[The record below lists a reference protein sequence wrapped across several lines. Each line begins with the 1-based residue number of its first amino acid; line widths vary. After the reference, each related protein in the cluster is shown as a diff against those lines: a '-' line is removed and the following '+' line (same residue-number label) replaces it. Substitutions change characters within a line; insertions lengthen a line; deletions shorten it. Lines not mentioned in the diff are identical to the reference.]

1 MSTPAPKPR
10 KPRLAPKPPAPP
22 TGTAALHTIR
32 MLNRMAAQARRTLVS
47 PDPEA
52 IHDLRVSI
60 RRLMASLDLFD
71 SGLGEHGGRKIRKR
85 VKKLLNLAGA
95 VRDCDVAAK
104 YVEKVATEAHDSAQ
118 LLAAIQAQ
126 RNAAAPP
133 LLAGLRERLDPQ
145 SLAKWRAKLRTAPGN
160 GEVEKAAREIID
172 EMFREFMTRGLRA
185 ANPHASGRQLHH
197 FRLAAKSLHYALEL
211 PVAPEKPAWLAGAK
225 AVQKLVGEIHDC
237 QAVGALIKGLP
248 GSAAVGKTLLH
259 RQRKKRSQF
268 RDLWHQLLSPAPTA
282 PDPASPPAS
291 AAKAPAAADK
301 SRPRNSPPAARP
313 SRPGANSRT
322 LAR

>member
-1 MSTPAPKPR
+1 MSTPAPKSR
-10 KPRLAPKPPAPP
+10 KPRPGPKPQGNPP
-22 TGTAALHTIR
+22 GIAALHTIR

-104 YVEKVATEAHDSAQ
+104 YVEKVTTEPSASAQ

-133 LLAGLRERLDPQ
+133 LLRGLQERLDPQ
-145 SLAKWRAKLRTAPGN
+145 SLAKWRAKLRTAPSN
-160 GEVEKAAREIID
+160 GEVEITAREIID
-172 EMFREFMTRGLRA
+172 EMFKEFMTRGLRA

-237 QAVGALIKGLP
+237 QAVGALIKHLP
-248 GSAAVGKTLLH
+248 GSAAVGKTLLN

-268 RDLWHQLLSPAPTA
+268 RDLWHQHLSPAP
-282 PDPASPPAS
+282 
-291 AAKAPAAADK
+291 AAQPEPTGVPS
-301 SRPRNSPPAARP
+301 SR
-313 SRPGANSRT
+313 
-322 LAR
+322 

>member
-1 MSTPAPKPR
+1 
-10 KPRLAPKPPAPP
+10 
-22 TGTAALHTIR
+22 

-47 PDPEA
+47 PDPEE

-104 YVEKVATEAHDSAQ
+104 YVEKVATEPSASAQ

-126 RNAAAPP
+126 RYAAIPD
-133 LLAGLRERLDPQ
+133 LLAGLQERLDPQ
-145 SLAKWRAKLRTAPGN
+145 SLTKWRGKLRTAPGN
-160 GEVEKAAREIID
+160 GKVEKAAREILD
-172 EMFREFMTRGLRA
+172 GMFQEFMKRGLRA

-237 QAVGALIKGLP
+237 QAVGALIKDLP
-248 GSAAVGKTLLH
+248 GSASVGKTLLH

-268 RDLWHQLLSPAPTA
+268 RDLWHQHLSPVPT
-282 PDPASPPAS
+282 DPASSPIPQQPAS
-291 AAKAPAAADK
+291 AAKAPVATDK
-301 SRPRNSPPAARP
+301 SRPRSSPPLASP
-313 SRPGANSRT
+313 SRPAANSRT